1 MLKIAVCQLPLDIED
16 VKKNIALASAAIH
29 DASVRGAKL
38 VVLPELTNSGYV
50 FRNLAELKERA
61 TTLDGAIIKEWIS
74 LAGELDLV
82 LVAGLAIKDEGG
94 YFNCSVIID
103 SSGASLKPVQDGL
116 VGVLIT
122 DDNIDCI
129 TVAYSFDRE
138 KPRGVHIT
146 VKPPD

>member
-1 MLKIAVCQLPLDIED
+1 MQTEIFLEDLPPNPN
-16 VKKNIALASAAIH
+16 VTKGKHWASLYAENQYWKQYAHYTAKQTKGTLLEKAHIHYHISVGDNRRH
-29 DASVRGAKL
+29 DAD
-38 VVLPELTNSGYV
+38 
-50 FRNLAELKERA
+50 NL
-61 TTLDGAIIKEWIS
+61 I
-74 LAGELDLV
+74 
-82 LVAGLAIKDEGG
+82 
-94 YFNCSVIID
+94 
-103 SSGASLKPVQDGL
+103 ASLKPVQDGL